1 MAMQVFSTT
10 TMTCGLAAAE
20 AAVTAGGPIVLPT
33 DTVYGIGADPYSA
46 QAVERLFTAKKRPH
60 DKPIPVLAADV
71 DVLDDLGTEVPT
83 AARDLAAAFWPG
95 ALTLIVRR
103 NPDTVMHLGDSDG
116 TIALRV
122 PDHDIARSVL
132 RRTGPLAVTS
142 ANVSGKPSSTS
153 CAEALSQLGDGA
165 VVYLDA
171 GETPGEIPSTIIDF
185 ASTVS
190 GRIVREGILSAQQL
204 RTVAAD
210 LQS

>member
-1 MAMQVFSTT
+1 MAMQVFSMS
-10 TMTCGLAAAE
+10 TMACGLAAAE
-20 AAVTAGGPIVLPT
+20 AAVTAGGPIVFPT

-46 QAVERLFTAKKRPH
+46 QAVQRLFKAKKRQH

-71 DVLDDLGTEVPT
+71 SALDELGVDIPQ
-83 AARDLAAAFWPG
+83 AARELAAEFWPG

-103 NPDTVMHLGDSDG
+103 NPAALMHLGDSDG

-122 PDHDIARSVL
+122 PDHEVARSVL

-142 ANVSGKPSSTS
+142 ANISGKPSATS
-153 CAEALSQLGDGA
+153 CAEALAQLGEGA

-171 GETPGEIPSTIIDF
+171 GETPGETPSTIIDF

-190 GRIVREGILSAQQL
+190 GHIVREGILTAQQL
-204 RTVAAD
+204 RAIAGD